1 MAERKVVKK
10 KPEAN
15 KKRSASE
22 WFMIVLSVVLAISMV
37 ASLFVG
43 LF

>member
-1 MAERKVVKK
+1 MAEKKVVKK

-22 WFMIVLSVVLAISMV
+22 WFMIILSVVLAVAMV